1 MTSSRIETHT
11 GGFVNPLDLQ
21 PGDVNI
27 ADIAHSLSMQCRF
40 TGMTSRHYSVA
51 EHSVNVMRVVAA
63 RFAAEDRPENPA
75 SGVFYVVDGE
85 MRVMPK
91 RQLLRQALL
100 HDAPEAWLPDMA
112 YPIKYTDA
120 MKPYRDA
127 DAKAWEVIAK
137 VYDVPVELHPW
148 VKEADRRM
156 ATTEKFALM
165 SRNIAGGDWPEYA
178 AKHPPYLP
186 AEFEPD
192 LYWEITP
199 RQARKRFLD
208 AFDQVAP

>member
-11 GGFVNPLDLQ
+11 GRFVNPLDLQ
-21 PGDVNI
+21 PDDVNI

-51 EHSVNVMRVVAA
+51 EHSVNVMRVVEK
-63 RFAAEDRPENPA
+63 RGMA
-75 SGVFYVVDGE
+75 SGAFTSPRDISF
-85 MRVMPK
+85 RW
-91 RQLLRQALL
+91 LLRQALL
-100 HDAPEAWLPDMA
+100 HDAPETWLPDMA

-127 DAKAWEVIAK
+127 DAKAWAVIAK
-137 VYDVPVELHPW
+137 VYGVPVELHPW
-148 VKEADRRM
+148 VKDADRRM
-156 ATTEKFALM
+156 VTTEKFALM
-165 SRNIAGGDWPEYA
+165 SRNVSGGDWPEYA
-178 AKHPPYLP
+178 VAHPPYLP
-186 AEFEPD
+186 AEYEPD
-192 LYWEITP
+192 LHWEITP